1 MKLNLKYIYIYIHIM
16 YNKAFLNYYRIFL
29 HNWTNIIKYYK
40 LYIIKYVSTNKLII
54 ISILTIYLFKINFLT
69 TKSFLIIY
77 LKIYFAKIHIK
88 NCN

>member
-1 MKLNLKYIYIYIHIM
+1 MRLNLKYIYIHIM
-16 YNKAFLNYYRIFL
+16 YNKAFFNYYRIFL
-29 HNWTNIIKYYK
+29 HNWTSIIKYYK